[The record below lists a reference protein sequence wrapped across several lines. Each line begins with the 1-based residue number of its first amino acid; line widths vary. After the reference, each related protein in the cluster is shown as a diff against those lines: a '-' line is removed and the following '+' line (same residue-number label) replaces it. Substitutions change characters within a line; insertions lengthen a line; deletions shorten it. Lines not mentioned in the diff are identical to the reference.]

1 MAEPESAEG
10 RCKIEPGGISLSGFV
25 LCAPLNTSIRTK
37 ADSRAG
43 SKHSGEH
50 CSSSTAMGLSQNL
63 THRKEGGFLSYF
75 AAGPCLTLVCASSGL
90 EGAVFSGR
98 IRGDQEEVADDMW

>member
-25 LCAPLNTSIRTK
+25 LCAPLNTSLRTK

-63 THRKEGGFLSYF
+63 TCQKYISKLTVGYHWGRGGRSNF
-75 AAGPCLTLVCASSGL
+75 ANISEKKFFNCGKIYIT
-90 EGAVFSGR
+90 
-98 IRGDQEEVADDMW
+98 